1 MIGVGV
7 VPNLF
12 GEEVII
18 GFGGGKF
25 DSQHDTGVS
34 RAYALVET
42 FKINS
47 DGSLEQKVLGNWINA
62 LGAHV
67 HALDDKLVVV
77 EAGKVCHLSVNTFL
91 PILMGT
97 MSFSQATDDSDG
109 NRIYV
114 WDHKA
119 QKPMLS
125 GQKLEKVRH
134 FSASVKVSSL
144 YINCMG
150 KRLTK

>member
-18 GFGGGKF
+18 GFGEGKF

-77 EAGKVCHLSVNTFL
+77 EAGKVCPLPVNYIS
-91 PILMGT
+91 PHPN
-97 MSFSQATDDSDG
+97 G
-109 NRIYV
+109 NDVIFTGYRRQR
-114 WDHKA
+114 WK
-119 QKPMLS
+119 
-125 GQKLEKVRH
+125 
-134 FSASVKVSSL
+134 
-144 YINCMG
+144 
-150 KRLTK
+150 